1 MPYHHVTA
9 RELPGPSRTLL
20 DSTQLSRAVRN
31 PWDTPMDETN
41 HADQSPPP
49 ASAPASSPPTSVHDP
64 AGVAPDQDPTQ
75 LLTKLFAGAT
85 LTVPTDDAPDRIHQT
100 PPAAPGHD
108 PDVTSDSAGG
118 PIARI
123 LRSMM
128 AKGSAPL
135 ATPPLNTFAPPA
147 SFPMAAGHDP
157 GAASHRDA
165 IIELLAK
172 LVGEGEPTT
181 PMRPVPVPVAPPLR
195 NRAAVRAI
203 IRERAILAAGGGGVG
218 VGATESAARRR
229 EGRRLFSVPSDY
241 LRAGQESR
249 ERRRRRAVVRRNVRV
264 LLSIHED
271 RTSERGLSAMM
282 ARLATTVEPVAPA
295 AGDGSVSAVR
305 EDAAAPSSTEHDE
318 LGELMDKMELSFK
331 D

>member
-1 MPYHHVTA
+1 
-9 RELPGPSRTLL
+9 
-20 DSTQLSRAVRN
+20 
-31 PWDTPMDETN
+31 MDEPN
-41 HADQSPPP
+41 HADQPPAP
-49 ASAPASSPPTSVHDP
+49 ASAPASSSPTSVHDP

-85 LTVPTDDAPDRIHQT
+85 LAVPTDNAPDHRIHQT
-100 PPAAPGHD
+100 PPAAAGAPVVSPAPGHD
-108 PDVTSDSAGG
+108 PDVTSDSAAG

-128 AKGSAPL
+128 AKGNAPL
-135 ATPPLNTFAPPA
+135 ATPPLNTFAPPPPSASPA

-181 PMRPVPVPVAPPLR
+181 SMRPVPVPVGPPRR
-195 NRAAVRAI
+195 NRAAVRNI

-229 EGRRLFSVPSDY
+229 EGRRLFSLPTDY

-249 ERRRRRAVVRRNVRV
+249 ERRRRRAAVRRNVRV

-271 RTSERGLSAMM
+271 RASERGLSAMM
-282 ARLATTVEPVAPA
+282 ARLATMEPVAPA
-295 AGDGSVSAVR
+295 AGDGGAATVSAASA
-305 EDAAAPSSTEHDE
+305 DAPSPMTEHDE